1 MVDFTIK
8 EIINQPKDIV
18 VKAFLNPENMLFWT
32 KNLEKFE
39 VVSGNPGEIGS
50 IAILHYLEN
59 GKRYDM
65 KDELIE
71 CEPKKRYVSKVTG
84 EDLTAIV
91 ETILNDIGKD
101 TEIIIHWSGKSN
113 NLLTNSI
120 LTLMKKRMI
129 YQTKNELKNFKNLV
143 EKRGVHFN
151 IFSHK
156 TG

>member
-8 EIINQPKDIV
+8 EIINQSKDIV
-18 VKAFLNPENMLFWT
+18 IKAFLNPDNMVFWT

-39 VVSGNPGEIGS
+39 VISGNTGEIGS

-59 GKRYDM
+59 GKRYEM

-71 CEPKKRYVSKVTG
+71 CEPEKRYLSKVTG
-84 EDLTAIV
+84 ETITATV
-91 ETILNDIGKD
+91 ETILNDIGRD

-113 NLLTNSI
+113 NVLTNSI
-120 LTLMKKRMI
+120 LTLMKNRMI
-129 YQTKNELKNFKNLV
+129 YQSQSELKFFKNLV
-143 EKRGVHFN
+143 EKRGIHFN

>member
-1 MVDFTIK
+1 MVDFIIK

-18 VKAFLNPENMLFWT
+18 IKAFLNPDNMIFWT
-32 KNLEKFE
+32 KNLENYE
-39 VVSGNPGEIGS
+39 VISGNPGEIGS
-50 IAILHYLEN
+50 IATLHYLEN
-59 GKRYDM
+59 GKRYEM

-71 CEPKKRYVSKVTG
+71 CKPGKRYVSKVTG
-84 EDLTAIV
+84 ETISANV
-91 ETILNDIGKD
+91 ETILNDIGRD
-101 TEIIIHWSGKSN
+101 TEIIINWSGKSN
-113 NLLTNSI
+113 NVLTNSI

-129 YQTKNELKNFKNLV
+129 YQSQNELKFFKNLV